1 MLHVAL
7 GLAVFPKNLRGRET
21 EAVASLIRDEGKNQ
35 ALERTSSF
43 LCPVPPYLFSYV
55 VDYCGGNKKSLY
67 VCIPGDRAAWR
78 QVHREVFRCAS
89 TEKCWSLVQPL
100 SVPGPLPGACSGTRP
115 SASFPLCKHV
125 EQAPVGRSS
134 HPFRQKYLLLKCWVC
149 SWLKLFREFAVTETR
164 VCLFFARYGNRL
176 VKNGDLL
183 FVTGTARGSQF
194 VSWSL
199 QKQSRDLQLE
209 ILALIYCSRCPDTA
223 FYPETRVNRPAKM

>member
-1 MLHVAL
+1 MC
-7 GLAVFPKNLRGRET
+7 
-21 EAVASLIRDEGKNQ
+21 ASLVTEQR
-35 ALERTSSF
+35 
-43 LCPVPPYLFSYV
+43 
-55 VDYCGGNKKSLY
+55 
-67 VCIPGDRAAWR
+67 GDRYTERSSGVQTPRSAGAWCS
-78 QVHREVFRCAS
+78 RCLF
-89 TEKCWSLVQPL
+89 LVPC
-100 SVPGPLPGACSGTRP
+100 PGACSGTRP

-164 VCLFFARYGNRL
+164 VCLFFARYGTRL

-183 FVTGTARGSQF
+183 FVTGTARVSQF